1 MIVFLLPHHS
11 LDPRFRYC
19 LERSPMVNPAEPAP
33 AGLPGGAEPGFF
45 GRCVRGLKAMLL
57 RLKWDYDH
65 LVHGHEQIR
74 LSRLLRQMKRV
85 EELTI
90 VIPARMGK
98 ADALEAVRGV
108 IRAGLMRHRA
118 YVTRN
123 FLTGMLVQVILFIV
137 VPTHVASVLFLPVIL
152 YYGITR
158 FIEDR
163 LSERD
168 MKYLLTV
175 RLATDTDHQ
184 FREDPLLARLEELF
198 EHSPRPDL
206 AYQEAIR
213 FLDGLDEKIDD
224 QTTPAHTLAYHYY
237 RDIGQLD
244 PYERFQDRARKK
256 IVEALKALGRELKH
270 LILWPV
276 HKLRGRK
283 HGAGPASP
291 DTGTHERATAPPDG
305 NAPRP

>member
-1 MIVFLLPHHS
+1 MIVFLLPHHA

-19 LERSPMVNPAEPAP
+19 LERSPGSSSADGAETDRS
-33 AGLPGGAEPGFF
+33 GEAEPGFF
-45 GRCVRGLKAMLL
+45 GRCARKLKAMLL

-74 LSRLLRQMKRV
+74 LSRLLRQMKRTD
-85 EELTI
+85 ELTI
-90 VIPARMGK
+90 VVPAALGK
-98 ADALEAVRGV
+98 ANALEAVRGV

-118 YVTRN
+118 YVSRN
-123 FLTGMLVQVILFIV
+123 FLTGLIVQVILFIV
-137 VPTHVASVLFLPVIL
+137 VPTHFAAFLFLPVIL
-152 YYGITR
+152 YYGISR

-168 MKYLLTV
+168 MKFLLEV
-175 RLATDTDHQ
+175 RLATDNTDHQ
-184 FREDPLLARLEELF
+184 FREDSLLTRLQDLF
-198 EHSPRPDL
+198 EQSSRPDQ

-213 FLDGLDEKIDD
+213 FLDGLDEKMDD

-256 IVEALKALGRELKH
+256 IVESVKALGRELKH
-270 LILWPV
+270 LILWPIR
-276 HKLRGRK
+276 KLRRRK
-283 HGAGPASP
+283 HEPAAATP
-291 DTGTHERATAPPDG
+291 DTPEPAPA
-305 NAPRP
+305 APKP